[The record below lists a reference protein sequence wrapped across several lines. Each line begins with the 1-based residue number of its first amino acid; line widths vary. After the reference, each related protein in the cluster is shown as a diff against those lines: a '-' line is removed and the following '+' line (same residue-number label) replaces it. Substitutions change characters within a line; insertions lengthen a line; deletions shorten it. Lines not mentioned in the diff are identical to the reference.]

1 MLHCLNR
8 PRHSNSGYRINGL
21 THMNMTK
28 LDVLSGLDEIKVGLR
43 YRAKDGTILTSVP
56 ADLNVLEGVTV
67 SSRAAG
73 PSEWEAGHVDCG
85 NLGQGHWQRHTAEVL
100 NAWRAQGPPMMGCG
114 AVHDLRLQPA
124 APCEFKMS

>member
-1 MLHCLNR
+1 
-8 PRHSNSGYRINGL
+8 
-21 THMNMTK
+21 MNMTK

-67 SSRAAG
+67 SSRAVG
-73 PSEWEAGHVDCG
+73 PSEWEAGRVDCG

-100 NAWRAQGPPMMGCG
+100 NAWRAPPMWRCARFTSATCSTLRVQDVMM
-114 AVHDLRLQPA
+114 LRLQKPL
-124 APCEFKMS
+124 PKTF